1 MSDIFGAVVQSVSV
15 LCDYI
20 VRVQALEVEKLRILK
35 DAELME
41 RKINVTEKVALER
54 LANQKLV
61 LQHSMEITA
70 QELNGLR
77 ISREVLIGA
86 VDALVQNIISES
98 ATVESREI
106 SLRAIEII
114 RDEIQK
120 LREDTS
126 IQFDRIA
133 AIVQQAL
140 ENPLNHNFLDGGAE

>member
-1 MSDIFGAVVQSVSV
+1 MSEFFGSIVQGVGI

-20 VRVQALEVEKLRILK
+20 VKLEALEVEKLRILK
-35 DAELME
+35 DAELMG
-41 RKINVTEKVALER
+41 RKIAVTERVALER
-54 LANQKLV
+54 LSNQKLV

-77 ISREVLIGA
+77 VSREVLIRA
-86 VDALVQNIISES
+86 VDALVQNIISENAS
-98 ATVESREI
+98 VESREI
-106 SLRAIEII
+106 SLRAIEIV

-140 ENPLNHNFLDGGAE
+140 ENPLNHNFLDGGSE